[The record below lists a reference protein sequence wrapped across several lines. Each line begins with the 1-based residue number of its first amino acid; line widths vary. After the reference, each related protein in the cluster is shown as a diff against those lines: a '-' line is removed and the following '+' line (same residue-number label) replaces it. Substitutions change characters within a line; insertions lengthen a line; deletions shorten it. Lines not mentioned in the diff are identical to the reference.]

1 MTLEEIDWEAE
12 AAADA
17 RDEREDYAIRYVTL
31 CITGP
36 RRQVEAE
43 TVLLENRMPHGS
55 RCARRASAAVMP
67 ARSWG

>member
-36 RRQVEAE
+36 RRQVETE
-43 TVLLENRMPHGS
+43 TVLLENRMPHDRDVDIEIEKEWEG
-55 RCARRASAAVMP
+55 
-67 ARSWG
+67 